1 MLVAARLHEASSA
14 SSLER
19 SASSG
24 STESSSALDVYNEIP
39 LARLAFATDSIMSIE
54 KADGNNDLR
63 RWNSQPLTKRHKF
76 LDFHALTFFIPYT
89 HYNRAYVMYDK
100 FL

>member
-1 MLVAARLHEASSA
+1 MLAAARLHEASSA

-39 LARLAFATDSIMSIE
+39 LATLAFATDSIMSIE
-54 KADGNNDLR
+54 KADGN
-63 RWNSQPLTKRHKF
+63 KRF
-76 LDFHALTFFIPYT
+76 AQVALPTLDQEAQVFGL
-89 HYNRAYVMYDK
+89 NK
-100 FL
+100 